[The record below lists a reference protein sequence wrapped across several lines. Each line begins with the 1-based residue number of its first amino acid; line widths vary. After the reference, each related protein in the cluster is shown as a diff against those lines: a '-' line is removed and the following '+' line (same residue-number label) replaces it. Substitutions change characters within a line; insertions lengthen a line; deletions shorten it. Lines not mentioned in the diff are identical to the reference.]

1 MRDRLWAIY
10 GFPFGRDIIM
20 NNRLLRFIPICPS
33 YGMVDKKGIETVD
46 QTDVLLKAPADRDVD
61 VTVV

>member
-1 MRDRLWAIY
+1 
-10 GFPFGRDIIM
+10 M